1 MNELPIWMLI
11 SSIFFLLCLSAFFSS
26 AETGMMALNR
36 FKLKHL
42 VKQRNKSA
50 IRANK
55 LLQRP
60 DRLLGIILIGNNFV
74 NILAAAL
81 TTILCLRLFGDSG
94 VLIGSIILTMIV
106 LIFAEVTPKTFAANY
121 SEKVALPSSLIL
133 KFLQKLLYP
142 LVWIV
147 NFFSNSILKF
157 LGVKEKESEE
167 DLSPEELKS
176 ILENSGDLIPSRYQE
191 MLLSVLELDK
201 ISIDEIMIPK
211 NEIIGIDLSKDIE
224 EIGDFLKDSKKEFFP
239 IFDQNLDD
247 IKGIINLYGINSFL
261 SSQKKDTESLLQNS
275 EEVYFALENTSLNIQ
290 LNNFQKDKKKVAVVL
305 DEYGS
310 VKGMVDIK
318 DILEEIV
325 GELSDPHE
333 EVKIDIKEQKDG
345 SYLIDAGISARE
357 VNKRLGWDLPL
368 SGPKTLNGLILENT
382 ETIPEAN
389 ISLEIENYLIETVLI
404 KDNMIKFAKVR
415 KLESPN
421 LDEEDLD

>member
-1 MNELPIWMLI
+1 MLI

-133 KFLQKLLYP
+133 KFLQKILYP

-147 NFFSNSILKF
+147 NFFSNSILKL

-224 EIGDFLKDSKKEFFP
+224 EIGEFLKDSKKEFFP

-368 SGPKTLNGLILENT
+368 TGPKTLNGLILENT

>member
-1 MNELPIWMLI
+1 MLVA
-11 SSIFFLLCLSAFFSS
+11 SILILLFLSAFFSS
-26 AETGMMALNR
+26 SETGMMALNR
-36 FKLKHL
+36 FRLKHL
-42 VKQRNKSA
+42 IKQKDKSA

-94 VLIGSIILTMIV
+94 VFIGSVILTMIV

-121 SEKVALPSSLIL
+121 AEKVALPASIIL
-133 KFLQKLLYP
+133 KFLQKILYP

-147 NFFSNSILKF
+147 NFFSNSILKLF
-157 LGVKEKESEE
+157 GVEEKQSDD
-167 DLSPEELKS
+167 DLSPDELKS

-201 ISIDEIMIPK
+201 ISIDEVMIPK
-211 NEIIGIDLSKDIE
+211 NEVIGIDLSKDIN
-224 EIGDFLKDSKKEFFP
+224 EIKSFLESSKKEFFP

-247 IKGIINLYGINSFL
+247 IKGIIDLYGINSFL
-261 SSQKKDTESLLQNS
+261 SSNKHDKDSLLDNS

-290 LNNFQKDKKKVAVVL
+290 LNNFQKDKKKVAIVL

-310 VKGMVDIK
+310 VKGIIDIK

-325 GELSDPHE
+325 GELAESIESD
-333 EVKIDIKEQKDG
+333 DAQT
-345 SYLIDAGISARE
+345 SYLIDASISVRE
-357 VNKRLGWDLPL
+357 INKRLGWNLPL

-389 ISLEIENYLIETVLI
+389 ISLEIENYLIETILI
-404 KDNMIKFAKVR
+404 KDNKIKFTNVKE
-415 KLESPN
+415 LSPPDPDEEN
-421 LDEEDLD
+421 LD

>member
-1 MNELPIWMLI
+1 MLVA
-11 SSIFFLLCLSAFFSS
+11 SILILLFLSAFFSS
-26 AETGMMALNR
+26 SETGMMALNR
-36 FKLKHL
+36 FRLKHL
-42 VKQRNKSA
+42 IKQKDKSA

-94 VLIGSIILTMIV
+94 VFIGSIILTMIV

-121 SEKVALPSSLIL
+121 AEKVALPASIIL
-133 KFLQKLLYP
+133 KFLQKILYP

-147 NFFSNSILKF
+147 NFFSNSILKLF
-157 LGVKEKESEE
+157 GVEEKQSDD
-167 DLSPEELKS
+167 DLSPDELKS

-201 ISIDEIMIPK
+201 ISIDEVMIPK
-211 NEIIGIDLSKDIE
+211 NEVIGIDLSKDIN
-224 EIGDFLKDSKKEFFP
+224 EIKSFLESSKKEFFP

-247 IKGIINLYGINSFL
+247 IKGIIDLYGINSFL
-261 SSQKKDTESLLQNS
+261 SSNKHDKDSLLDNS

-290 LNNFQKDKKKVAVVL
+290 LNNFQKDKKKVAIVL

-310 VKGMVDIK
+310 VKGIIDIK

-325 GELSDPHE
+325 GELADPHDE
-333 EVKIDIKEQKDG
+333 AKVDIKKQKDG
-345 SYLIDAGISARE
+345 SYLIDASISVRE
-357 VNKRLGWDLPL
+357 INKKIGWNLPL
-368 SGPKTLNGLILENT
+368 TGPKTLYGLILENT

-389 ISLEIENYLIETVLI
+389 ISLEIENYLIETILI
-404 KDNMIKFAKVR
+404 KDNMIKFTKVTE
-415 KLESPN
+415 LSPPDPDEEN
-421 LDEEDLD
+421 LD

>member
-1 MNELPIWMLI
+1 MLVV
-11 SSIFFLLCLSAFFSS
+11 SIFILLCLSAFFSS
-26 AETGMMALNR
+26 SETGMMALNR
-36 FKLKHL
+36 FRLKYL
-42 VKQRNKSA
+42 IKQKDKSA

-94 VLIGSIILTMIV
+94 VFIGSVILTMIV

-121 SEKVALPSSLIL
+121 AEKVALPASIIL
-133 KFLQKLLYP
+133 KFLQKVLYP

-147 NFFSNSILKF
+147 NFFSNSILKLF
-157 LGVKEKESEE
+157 GVEEKQS
-167 DLSPEELKS
+167 DDDISPEELKS

-201 ISIDEIMIPK
+201 ISIDEVMIPK
-211 NEIIGIDLSKDIE
+211 NDVIGIDLSKDIN
-224 EIGDFLKDSKKEFFP
+224 EIKSFLESSKKEFFP

-247 IKGIINLYGINSFL
+247 IKGIIDLYGINSFL
-261 SSQKKDTESLLQNS
+261 SSNKHDKDSLLDNS

-290 LNNFQKDKKKVAVVL
+290 LNNFQKDKKKVAIVL

-310 VKGMVDIK
+310 VKGIIDIK

-325 GELSDPHE
+325 GELADPHDE
-333 EVKIDIKEQKDG
+333 AKVDIKKQKDG
-345 SYLIDAGISARE
+345 SYLIDASISVRE
-357 VNKRLGWDLPL
+357 INKRLGWNLPL

-389 ISLEIENYLIETVLI
+389 ISLEIENYLIETILI
-404 KDNMIKFAKVR
+404 KDNMIKFTKVTE
-415 KLESPN
+415 LSPPDPDEEN
-421 LDEEDLD
+421 LD

>member
-1 MNELPIWMLI
+1 
-11 SSIFFLLCLSAFFSS
+11 
-26 AETGMMALNR
+26 MMALNR

-147 NFFSNSILKF
+147 NFFSNSILKL

-224 EIGDFLKDSKKEFFP
+224 EIGEFLKDSKKEFFP

>member
-1 MNELPIWMLI
+1 MLI

-133 KFLQKLLYP
+133 KFLQKILYP

-147 NFFSNSILKF
+147 NFFSNSILKL
-157 LGVKEKESEE
+157 LGVKEKESDE

-224 EIGDFLKDSKKEFFP
+224 EIGEFLKDSKKEFFP

-290 LNNFQKDKKKVAVVL
+290 LNNFQKDKKKIAVVL

-389 ISLEIENYLIETVLI
+389 ISLEIENYHIETVLI

>member
-1 MNELPIWMLI
+1 MLI
-11 SSIFFLLCLSAFFSS
+11 TSIFFLLCLSAFFSS

-147 NFFSNSILKF
+147 NFFSNSILKL

-345 SYLIDAGISARE
+345 SYLIDASISVRE

>member
-1 MNELPIWMLI
+1 MLI

-147 NFFSNSILKF
+147 NFFSNSILKL

-290 LNNFQKDKKKVAVVL
+290 LNNFQKDKKKVAIVL

-368 SGPKTLNGLILENT
+368 TGPKTLNGLILENT

>member
-1 MNELPIWMLI
+1 MLVA
-11 SSIFFLLCLSAFFSS
+11 SILILLFLSAFFSS
-26 AETGMMALNR
+26 SETGMMALNR
-36 FKLKHL
+36 FRLKHL
-42 VKQRNKSA
+42 IKQKDKSA

-94 VLIGSIILTMIV
+94 VFIGSIILTMIV

-121 SEKVALPSSLIL
+121 AEKVALPASIIL
-133 KFLQKLLYP
+133 KFLQKILYP

-147 NFFSNSILKF
+147 NFFSNSILKLF
-157 LGVKEKESEE
+157 GVEEKQSDD
-167 DLSPEELKS
+167 DLSPDELKS

-201 ISIDEIMIPK
+201 ISIDEVMIPK
-211 NEIIGIDLSKDIE
+211 NEVIGIDLSKDLN
-224 EIGDFLKDSKKEFFP
+224 EIKSFLESSKKEFFP

-247 IKGIINLYGINSFL
+247 IKGIIDLYGINSFL
-261 SSQKKDTESLLQNS
+261 SSNKHDKDSLLDNS

-290 LNNFQKDKKKVAVVL
+290 LNNFQKDKKKVAIVL

-310 VKGMVDIK
+310 VKGIIDIK

-325 GELSDPHE
+325 GELADPHDE
-333 EVKIDIKEQKDG
+333 AKVDIKKQKDG
-345 SYLIDAGISARE
+345 SYLIDASISVRE
-357 VNKRLGWDLPL
+357 INKRLGWNLPL

-389 ISLEIENYLIETVLI
+389 ISLEIENYLIETILI
-404 KDNMIKFAKVR
+404 KDNMIKFTKVTE
-415 KLESPN
+415 LSPPDPNEEN
-421 LDEEDLD
+421 LD

>member
-1 MNELPIWMLI
+1 MLI

-147 NFFSNSILKF
+147 NFFSNSILKL

-224 EIGDFLKDSKKEFFP
+224 EIGEFLKDSKKEFFP

-290 LNNFQKDKKKVAVVL
+290 LNNFQKDKKKVAIVL

-368 SGPKTLNGLILENT
+368 TGPKTLNGLILENT

>member
-1 MNELPIWMLI
+1 MLI

-147 NFFSNSILKF
+147 NFFSNSILKL

-290 LNNFQKDKKKVAVVL
+290 LNNFQKDKKKVAIVL

-368 SGPKTLNGLILENT
+368 TGPKTLNGLILENT

-415 KLESPN
+415 KLEPPN
-421 LDEEDLD
+421 FDEEDLD

>member
-1 MNELPIWMLI
+1 
-11 SSIFFLLCLSAFFSS
+11 
-26 AETGMMALNR
+26 MMALNR

-42 VKQRNKSA
+42 VKQKNKSA

-94 VLIGSIILTMIV
+94 VLIGSIVLTMIV

-121 SEKVALPSSLIL
+121 SEKVALPSSIIL

-147 NFFSNSILKF
+147 NFFSNSLLKMF
-157 LGVKEKESEE
+157 GVKEKKSDD

-176 ILENSGDLIPSRYQE
+176 VLENSGDLIHARYQE
-191 MLLSVLELDK
+191 MLLSILELDK
-201 ISIDEIMIPK
+201 ISIDEVMIPK
-211 NEIIGIDLSKDIE
+211 NEIIGIDISKDIDD
-224 EIGDFLKDSKKEFFP
+224 IGNFLKNSKKEFFP
-239 IFDQNLDD
+239 IFDQNIDD

-261 SSQKKDTESLLQNS
+261 SSKEKDTDCLMENS
-275 EEVYFALENTSLNIQ
+275 EEVYFALENTALNIQ
-290 LNNFQKDKKKVAVVL
+290 LNNFQQDKKRVAVVL

-310 VKGMVDIK
+310 VKGMVDIN

-345 SYLIDAGISARE
+345 SYLIDASISVRE

-382 ETIPEAN
+382 ETIPETN
-389 ISLEIENYLIETVLI
+389 ISLEVEDYLIETILI
-404 KDNMIKFAKVR
+404 KDNMIKYAKVT
-415 KLESPN
+415 KLKSPDLN
-421 LDEEDLD
+421 EEEFD

>member
-1 MNELPIWMLI
+1 MLI
-11 SSIFFLLCLSAFFSS
+11 TSIFFLLCLSAFFSS

-147 NFFSNSILKF
+147 NFFSNSILKL

-201 ISIDEIMIPK
+201 ISIDEVMIPK

-224 EIGDFLKDSKKEFFP
+224 EIGEFLKDSKKEFFP

>member
-1 MNELPIWMLI
+1 MLVA
-11 SSIFFLLCLSAFFSS
+11 SILILLFLSAFFSS
-26 AETGMMALNR
+26 SETGMMALNR
-36 FKLKHL
+36 FRLKHL
-42 VKQRNKSA
+42 IKQKDKSA

-94 VLIGSIILTMIV
+94 VFIGSIILTMIV

-121 SEKVALPSSLIL
+121 AEKVALPASIIL
-133 KFLQKLLYP
+133 KFLQKILYP

-147 NFFSNSILKF
+147 NFFSNSILKLF
-157 LGVKEKESEE
+157 GVEEKQSDD
-167 DLSPEELKS
+167 DLSPDELKS

-201 ISIDEIMIPK
+201 ISIDEVMIPK
-211 NEIIGIDLSKDIE
+211 NEVIGIDLSKDLN
-224 EIGDFLKDSKKEFFP
+224 EIKSFLESSKKEFFP

-247 IKGIINLYGINSFL
+247 IKGIIDLYGINSFL
-261 SSQKKDTESLLQNS
+261 SSNKHDKDSLLDNS

-290 LNNFQKDKKKVAVVL
+290 LNNFQKDKKKVAIVL

-310 VKGMVDIK
+310 VKGIIDIK

-325 GELSDPHE
+325 GELADPHDE
-333 EVKIDIKEQKDG
+333 AKVDIKKQKDG
-345 SYLIDAGISARE
+345 SYLIDASISVRE
-357 VNKRLGWDLPL
+357 INKRLGWNLPL

-389 ISLEIENYLIETVLI
+389 ISLEIENYLIETILI
-404 KDNMIKFAKVR
+404 KDNMIKFTKVTE
-415 KLESPN
+415 LSPPDPDEEN
-421 LDEEDLD
+421 LD

>member
-1 MNELPIWMLI
+1 MLI
-11 SSIFFLLCLSAFFSS
+11 TSIFFLLCLSAFFSS

-147 NFFSNSILKF
+147 NFFSNSILKL

-290 LNNFQKDKKKVAVVL
+290 LNNFQKDKKKVAVVF

-345 SYLIDAGISARE
+345 SYLIDASISVRE

-368 SGPKTLNGLILENT
+368 SGPKTLNGLILEL
-382 ETIPEAN
+382 
-389 ISLEIENYLIETVLI
+389 SLIHI
-404 KDNMIKFAKVR
+404 
-415 KLESPN
+415 
-421 LDEEDLD
+421 

>member
-1 MNELPIWMLI
+1 MLVA
-11 SSIFFLLCLSAFFSS
+11 SILILLFLSAFFSS
-26 AETGMMALNR
+26 SETGMMALNR
-36 FKLKHL
+36 FRLKHL
-42 VKQRNKSA
+42 IKQKDKSA

-94 VLIGSIILTMIV
+94 VFIGSIILTMIV

-121 SEKVALPSSLIL
+121 AEKVALPASIIL
-133 KFLQKLLYP
+133 KFLQKILYP

-147 NFFSNSILKF
+147 NFFSNSILKLF
-157 LGVKEKESEE
+157 GVEEKQSDD
-167 DLSPEELKS
+167 DLSPDELKS

-201 ISIDEIMIPK
+201 ISIDEVMIPK
-211 NEIIGIDLSKDIE
+211 NEVIGIDLSKDIN
-224 EIGDFLKDSKKEFFP
+224 EIKSFLESSKKEFFP

-247 IKGIINLYGINSFL
+247 IKGIIDLYGINSFL
-261 SSQKKDTESLLQNS
+261 SSNKHDKDSLLDNS

-290 LNNFQKDKKKVAVVL
+290 LNNFQKDKKKVAIVL

-310 VKGMVDIK
+310 VKGIIDIK

-325 GELSDPHE
+325 GELADPHDE
-333 EVKIDIKEQKDG
+333 AKVDIKKQKDG
-345 SYLIDAGISARE
+345 SYLIDASISVRE
-357 VNKRLGWDLPL
+357 INKRLGWNLPL

-389 ISLEIENYLIETVLI
+389 ISLEIENYLIETILI
-404 KDNMIKFAKVR
+404 KDNMIKFTKVTE
-415 KLESPN
+415 LSPPDP
-421 LDEEDLD
+421 DEENLG

>member
-1 MNELPIWMLI
+1 MLI
-11 SSIFFLLCLSAFFSS
+11 TSIFFLLCLSAFFSS

-147 NFFSNSILKF
+147 NFFSNSILKL

-201 ISIDEIMIPK
+201 ISIDEVMIPK

-239 IFDQNLDD
+239 VFDQNLDD

-333 EVKIDIKEQKDG
+333 KVKIDIKEQKDG
-345 SYLIDAGISARE
+345 SYLIDASISVRD

-389 ISLEIENYLIETVLI
+389 ISLEIDNYLIETVLI
-404 KDNMIKFAKVR
+404 KDNMIKFTKVR
-415 KLESPN
+415 KLESPD

>member
-1 MNELPIWMLI
+1 MLI
-11 SSIFFLLCLSAFFSS
+11 TSIFFLLCLSAFFSS

-147 NFFSNSILKF
+147 NFFSNSILKL

-201 ISIDEIMIPK
+201 ISIDEVMIPK

-239 IFDQNLDD
+239 VFDQNLDD
-247 IKGIINLYGINSFL
+247 IRGIINLYGINSFL

-275 EEVYFALENTSLNIQ
+275 EEVYFSLENTSLNIQ

-345 SYLIDAGISARE
+345 SYLIDAGISVRE

-404 KDNMIKFAKVR
+404 KDNMIKFTKVR
-415 KLESPN
+415 KLESPDLN
-421 LDEEDLD
+421 EEDLD

>member
-1 MNELPIWMLI
+1 MLI
-11 SSIFFLLCLSAFFSS
+11 TSIFFLLCLSAFFSS

-147 NFFSNSILKF
+147 NFFSNSILKL

-201 ISIDEIMIPK
+201 ISIDEVMIPK

-290 LNNFQKDKKKVAVVL
+290 LNNFQKDKKKVAVVF

-345 SYLIDAGISARE
+345 SYLIDASISVRE

-415 KLESPN
+415 KLESPD

>member
-1 MNELPIWMLI
+1 
-11 SSIFFLLCLSAFFSS
+11 
-26 AETGMMALNR
+26 MMALNR

-81 TTILCLRLFGDSG
+81 TTILCLRFFGDSG

-147 NFFSNSILKF
+147 NFFSNSILKL

-345 SYLIDAGISARE
+345 SYLIDASISVRE
-357 VNKRLGWDLPL
+357 VNKRLEWDLPL

>member
-1 MNELPIWMLI
+1 MLVA
-11 SSIFFLLCLSAFFSS
+11 SILILLFLSAFFSS
-26 AETGMMALNR
+26 SETGMMALNR
-36 FKLKHL
+36 FRLKHL
-42 VKQRNKSA
+42 IKQKDKSA

-94 VLIGSIILTMIV
+94 VFIGSIILTMIV

-121 SEKVALPSSLIL
+121 AEKVALPASIIL
-133 KFLQKLLYP
+133 KFLQKILYP

-147 NFFSNSILKF
+147 NFFSNSILKLF
-157 LGVKEKESEE
+157 GVEEKQSDD
-167 DLSPEELKS
+167 DLSPDELKS

-201 ISIDEIMIPK
+201 ISIDEVMIPK
-211 NEIIGIDLSKDIE
+211 NEVIGIDLSK
-224 EIGDFLKDSKKEFFP
+224 EINEIKIFLESSKKEFFP

-247 IKGIINLYGINSFL
+247 IKGIIDLYGINSFL
-261 SSQKKDTESLLQNS
+261 SSNKHDKDSLLDNS

-290 LNNFQKDKKKVAVVL
+290 LNNFQKDKKKVAIVL

-310 VKGMVDIK
+310 VKGIIDIK

-325 GELSDPHE
+325 GELADPHDE
-333 EVKIDIKEQKDG
+333 AKVDIKKQKDG
-345 SYLIDAGISARE
+345 SYLIDASISVRE
-357 VNKRLGWDLPL
+357 INKRLGWNLPL

-389 ISLEIENYLIETVLI
+389 ISLEIENYLIETILI
-404 KDNMIKFAKVR
+404 KDNMIKFTKVTE
-415 KLESPN
+415 LSPPDPDEEN
-421 LDEEDLD
+421 LD

>member
-1 MNELPIWMLI
+1 MLVA
-11 SSIFFLLCLSAFFSS
+11 SILILLFLSAFFSS
-26 AETGMMALNR
+26 SETGMMALNR
-36 FKLKHL
+36 FRLKHL
-42 VKQRNKSA
+42 IKQKDKSA

-94 VLIGSIILTMIV
+94 VFIGSIILTMVV

-121 SEKVALPSSLIL
+121 AEKVALPASIIL
-133 KFLQKLLYP
+133 KFLQKILYP

-147 NFFSNSILKF
+147 NFFSNSILKLF
-157 LGVKEKESEE
+157 GVEEKQSDEE
-167 DLSPEELKS
+167 ISPEELKS

-201 ISIDEIMIPK
+201 ISIDEVMIPK
-211 NEIIGIDLSKDIE
+211 NEVIGIDLSKDIN
-224 EIGDFLKDSKKEFFP
+224 EIKSFLESSKKEFFP

-247 IKGIINLYGINSFL
+247 IKGIIDLYGINSFL
-261 SSQKKDTESLLQNS
+261 SSNKHDKDSLLDNS

-290 LNNFQKDKKKVAVVL
+290 LNNFQKDKKKVAIVL

-310 VKGMVDIK
+310 VKGIIDIK

-325 GELSDPHE
+325 GELADPHDE
-333 EVKIDIKEQKDG
+333 AKVDIKKQKDG
-345 SYLIDAGISARE
+345 SYLIDASISVRE
-357 VNKRLGWDLPL
+357 INKRLGWNLPL

-389 ISLEIENYLIETVLI
+389 ISLEIENYLIETILI
-404 KDNMIKFAKVR
+404 KDNMIKFTKVTE
-415 KLESPN
+415 LSPPDPDEEN
-421 LDEEDLD
+421 LD

>member
-1 MNELPIWMLI
+1 MLI

-147 NFFSNSILKF
+147 NFFSNSILKL

-211 NEIIGIDLSKDIE
+211 NEIIGIDLSKDIV

-239 IFDQNLDD
+239 VFDQNLDD
-247 IKGIINLYGINSFL
+247 LKGIINLYGINSFL

-345 SYLIDAGISARE
+345 SYLIDASISVRE

-415 KLESPN
+415 KLESPD
-421 LDEEDLD
+421 LVEEDLD

>member
-1 MNELPIWMLI
+1 MLI
-11 SSIFFLLCLSAFFSS
+11 TSIFFLLCLSAFFSS

-42 VKQRNKSA
+42 VKQKNKSA

-147 NFFSNSILKF
+147 NFFSNSILKL

-224 EIGDFLKDSKKEFFP
+224 EIGEFLKDSKKEFFP

-389 ISLEIENYLIETVLI
+389 ISLEIENYHIETVLI

-421 LDEEDLD
+421 LDKEDLD

>member
-1 MNELPIWMLI
+1 MLI
-11 SSIFFLLCLSAFFSS
+11 TSIFFLLCLSAFFSS

-147 NFFSNSILKF
+147 NFFSNSILKL
-157 LGVKEKESEE
+157 LGVKEKESDE

-224 EIGDFLKDSKKEFFP
+224 EIGEFLKDSKKEFFP

>member
-1 MNELPIWMLI
+1 MLI
-11 SSIFFLLCLSAFFSS
+11 TSIFFLLCLSAFFSS

-147 NFFSNSILKF
+147 NFFSNSILKL
-157 LGVKEKESEE
+157 LGVKEKESDE

-247 IKGIINLYGINSFL
+247 LKGIINLYGINSFL

>member
-1 MNELPIWMLI
+1 MLI
-11 SSIFFLLCLSAFFSS
+11 TSIFFLLCLSAFFSS

-42 VKQRNKSA
+42 VKQKNKSA

-94 VLIGSIILTMIV
+94 VLIGSIVLTMIV

-121 SEKVALPSSLIL
+121 SEKVALPSSIIL

-147 NFFSNSILKF
+147 NFFSNSLLKMF
-157 LGVKEKESEE
+157 GVKEKKSDD

-176 ILENSGDLIPSRYQE
+176 VLENSGDLIHASYQE
-191 MLLSVLELDK
+191 MLLSILELDK
-201 ISIDEIMIPK
+201 ISIDEVMIPK
-211 NEIIGIDLSKDIE
+211 NEIIGIDISKDIDD
-224 EIGDFLKDSKKEFFP
+224 IGNFLKNSKKEFFP
-239 IFDQNLDD
+239 IFDQNIDD

-261 SSQKKDTESLLQNS
+261 SSKEKDTDCLMENS
-275 EEVYFALENTSLNIQ
+275 EEVYFALENTALNIQ
-290 LNNFQKDKKKVAVVL
+290 LNNFQQDKKRVAVVL

-310 VKGMVDIK
+310 VKGMVDIN

-345 SYLIDAGISARE
+345 SYLIDASISVRE

-389 ISLEIENYLIETVLI
+389 ISLEVEDYLIETILI
-404 KDNMIKFAKVR
+404 KDNMIKYAKVT
-415 KLESPN
+415 KLKSPDLN
-421 LDEEDLD
+421 EEEFD

>member
-1 MNELPIWMLI
+1 MLI
-11 SSIFFLLCLSAFFSS
+11 TSIFFLLCLSAFFSS

-133 KFLQKLLYP
+133 KFLQKILYP

-147 NFFSNSILKF
+147 NFFSNSILKL
-157 LGVKEKESEE
+157 LGVKEKETDE

-224 EIGDFLKDSKKEFFP
+224 EIGEFLKDSKKEFFP

>member
-1 MNELPIWMLI
+1 MLI
-11 SSIFFLLCLSAFFSS
+11 TSIFFLLCLSAFFSS

-147 NFFSNSILKF
+147 NFFSNSILKL

-201 ISIDEIMIPK
+201 ISIDEVMIPK

-239 IFDQNLDD
+239 VFDQNLDD
-247 IKGIINLYGINSFL
+247 IRGIINLYGINSFL

-275 EEVYFALENTSLNIQ
+275 EEVYFSLENTSLNIQ
-290 LNNFQKDKKKVAVVL
+290 LNNFQKDKKKVAVIL

-345 SYLIDAGISARE
+345 SYLIDAGISVRE

-404 KDNMIKFAKVR
+404 KDNMIKFTKVR
-415 KLESPN
+415 KLESPD

>member
-1 MNELPIWMLI
+1 
-11 SSIFFLLCLSAFFSS
+11 
-26 AETGMMALNR
+26 
-36 FKLKHL
+36 
-42 VKQRNKSA
+42 
-50 IRANK
+50 
-55 LLQRP
+55 
-60 DRLLGIILIGNNFV
+60 
-74 NILAAAL
+74 
-81 TTILCLRLFGDSG
+81 
-94 VLIGSIILTMIV
+94 
-106 LIFAEVTPKTFAANY
+106 
-121 SEKVALPSSLIL
+121 
-133 KFLQKLLYP
+133 
-142 LVWIV
+142 
-147 NFFSNSILKF
+147 
-157 LGVKEKESEE
+157 
-167 DLSPEELKS
+167 
-176 ILENSGDLIPSRYQE
+176 

-224 EIGDFLKDSKKEFFP
+224 EIGEFLKDSKKEFFP

-404 KDNMIKFAKVR
+404 KDNMIKFTKVR
-415 KLESPN
+415 KLESPV

>member
-1 MNELPIWMLI
+1 MLVA
-11 SSIFFLLCLSAFFSS
+11 SILILLFLSAFFSS
-26 AETGMMALNR
+26 SETGMMALNR
-36 FKLKHL
+36 FRLKHL
-42 VKQRNKSA
+42 IKQKDKSA

-94 VLIGSIILTMIV
+94 VFIGSIILTMIV

-121 SEKVALPSSLIL
+121 AEKVALPASIIL
-133 KFLQKLLYP
+133 KFLQKILYP

-147 NFFSNSILKF
+147 NFFSNSILKLF
-157 LGVKEKESEE
+157 GVEEKQSDD
-167 DLSPEELKS
+167 DLSPDELKS

-201 ISIDEIMIPK
+201 ISIDEVMIPK
-211 NEIIGIDLSKDIE
+211 NEVIGIDLSKDLN
-224 EIGDFLKDSKKEFFP
+224 EIKSFLESSKKEFFP

-247 IKGIINLYGINSFL
+247 IKGIIDLYGINSFL
-261 SSQKKDTESLLQNS
+261 SSNKHDKDSLLDNS

-290 LNNFQKDKKKVAVVL
+290 LNNFQKDKKKVAIVL

-310 VKGMVDIK
+310 VKGIIDIK

-325 GELSDPHE
+325 GELADPHDE
-333 EVKIDIKEQKDG
+333 AKVDIKKQKDG
-345 SYLIDAGISARE
+345 SYLIDASISVRE
-357 VNKRLGWDLPL
+357 INKRLGWNLPL

-389 ISLEIENYLIETVLI
+389 ISLEIENYLIETILI
-404 KDNMIKFAKVR
+404 KDNMIKFTKVTE
-415 KLESPN
+415 LSPPAPDEEN
-421 LDEEDLD
+421 LD

>member
-1 MNELPIWMLI
+1 
-11 SSIFFLLCLSAFFSS
+11 
-26 AETGMMALNR
+26 MMALNR

-42 VKQRNKSA
+42 VKQKNKSA

-94 VLIGSIILTMIV
+94 VLIGSIVLTMIV

-121 SEKVALPSSLIL
+121 SEKVALPSSIIL

-147 NFFSNSILKF
+147 NFFSNSLLKMF
-157 LGVKEKESEE
+157 GVEEKKSDD

-176 ILENSGDLIPSRYQE
+176 VLENSGDLIHARYQE
-191 MLLSVLELDK
+191 MLLSILELDK
-201 ISIDEIMIPK
+201 ISIDEVMIPK
-211 NEIIGIDLSKDIE
+211 NEIIGIDISKDIDD
-224 EIGDFLKDSKKEFFP
+224 IGNFLKNSKKEFFP
-239 IFDQNLDD
+239 IFDQNIDD

-261 SSQKKDTESLLQNS
+261 SSKEKDTDCLMENS
-275 EEVYFALENTSLNIQ
+275 EEVYFALENTALNVQ
-290 LNNFQKDKKKVAVVL
+290 LNNFQQDKKRVAVVL

-310 VKGMVDIK
+310 VKGMVDIN

-345 SYLIDAGISARE
+345 SYLIDASISVRE

-389 ISLEIENYLIETVLI
+389 ISLEVEDFLIETILI
-404 KDNMIKFAKVR
+404 KDNMIKYAKVT
-415 KLESPN
+415 KLKSPDLN
-421 LDEEDLD
+421 EEEFD

>member
-1 MNELPIWMLI
+1 MLI

-147 NFFSNSILKF
+147 NFFSNSILKL

-224 EIGDFLKDSKKEFFP
+224 EIGEFLKDSKKEFFP

-368 SGPKTLNGLILENT
+368 TGPKTLNGLILENT

-421 LDEEDLD
+421 LDEEDLN